1 MCAAWEGSWKNPPD
15 KRIEIAIRRQ
25 LDELVARQ
33 CKLFI
38 YYYCWVV
45 VFFGSHS
52 IFVRLLFF
60 VLARTHVGTGR
71 HQFKWWDAT
80 FIVWLSSVGVCAS
93 VSKFRRQW
101 DKFCVTSCCRF
112 RVKTNSRMTSFEAIL
127 IPLDLI
133 LLFWHSRG
141 KLPSPNG
148 TKRQRDRD
156 RELGS
161 EWVHQSNCFWIDRR
175 PNVYLLVSAYTAKD
189 DKK

>member
-1 MCAAWEGSWKNPPD
+1 MCLAWEGSWKNPPD

-38 YYYCWVV
+38 YYYCWFPFDFRSYF
-45 VFFGSHS
+45 VFCVSS
-52 IFVRLLFF
+52 YSC
-60 VLARTHVGTGR
+60 TGR

-148 TKRQRDRD
+148 TKRRRETD